1 MRSWIL
7 IAVFPLMAGAQPLLT
22 VKDAVARALA
32 SHPALRESAERIS
45 ASAGLERQAG
55 LRPNPHFT
63 FQAEN
68 LGANGAPGFD
78 YGRDADTFAYLTQP
92 FETAG
97 KRRRRMEAAGAAKR
111 RTQLERE
118 LLQRKIVAQ
127 VKLGYWNAE
136 AAERAR
142 HVLDE
147 TLRTFQQIVQYHE
160 ARVREG
166 AMAEADLLRVRLE
179 SERIA
184 LAANTATLEAE
195 RARIQLFRD
204 MGATEF
210 PEIKFEDG
218 ADEIEA
224 SIPEANLARALDARI
239 EMQLAR
245 QVVQHARAKTE
256 LERAAATPDVDAV
269 VGYKRTAGFST
280 VIGGVQMTLPFS
292 NRNQGQIAA
301 ALAEVRAAE
310 AAEAAEAALVR
321 AEVRAAK
328 SEYDLRSRQIRTSL
342 SPLMEHAV
350 EAARIA
356 QAAYREGGAD
366 LLRLLDAERA
376 RLDAQLLY
384 CRSLAEYRQS
394 IVNLET
400 ALGVAP

>member
-7 IAVFPLMAGAQPLLT
+7 IAVVPLAAVAQQTLT

-32 SHPALRESAERIS
+32 SHRARRESAERVS
-45 ASAGLERQAG
+45 ASQGLLKQAG

-68 LGANGAPGFD
+68 LGANGAPGFA

-92 FETAG
+92 IETGG
-97 KRRRRMEAAGAAKR
+97 KRTRRVDAATAATKR
-111 RTQLERE
+111 AGLERE
-118 LLQRKIVAQ
+118 LLARQIAAR
-127 VKLGYWNAE
+127 VKLAYWGAE
-136 AAERAR
+136 GAERAR
-142 HVLDE
+142 SVLDE
-147 TLRTFQQIVQYHE
+147 TLRTFAQIVAYHE

-184 LAANTATLEAE
+184 LAANTAQLEAE
-195 RARIQLFRD
+195 RARIQLFRE
-204 MGATEF
+204 MGATSF
-210 PEIKFEDG
+210 PAVKFEEG
-218 ADEIEA
+218 SDELEVA
-224 SIPEANLARALDARI
+224 LPEVDVSKALEARI
-239 EMQLAR
+239 EMQLAH
-245 QVVQHARAKTE
+245 QAIEQARTRLD
-256 LERAAATPDVDAV
+256 LERAIAKPDVDAV
-269 VGYKRTAGFST
+269 VGYKRTAGFNT
-280 VIGGVQMTLPFS
+280 MIGGVQVNLPFA
-292 NRNQGQIAA
+292 NRNQGNIAA
-301 ALAEVRAAE
+301 GLSEVRAAE
-310 AAEAAEAALVR
+310 AAEAATAALVQ
-321 AEVRAAK
+321 AEIRAAK
-328 SEYDLRSRQIRTSL
+328 SEYDLRSRQVRTSL

-356 QAAYREGGAD
+356 QAAYREGGLD

-400 ALGVAP
+400 ALGVTP